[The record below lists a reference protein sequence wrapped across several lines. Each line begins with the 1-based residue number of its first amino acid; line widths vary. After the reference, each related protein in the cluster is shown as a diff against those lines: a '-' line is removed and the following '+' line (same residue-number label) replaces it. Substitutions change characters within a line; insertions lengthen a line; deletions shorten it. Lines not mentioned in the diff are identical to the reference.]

1 VKPFALDENYRIGHD
16 GRLSF
21 TLERRQRNK
30 ETGEWT
36 DHWKTEGWF
45 GDLSYVCREWA
56 RRVTLESDG
65 ELPQALSE
73 ARAGLEVALREIAK
87 HDFDVTRKDGPLA
100 ANGDDR
106 APQIATEG

>member
-1 VKPFALDENYRIGHD
+1 
-16 GRLSF
+16 
-21 TLERRQRNK
+21 
-30 ETGEWT
+30 
-36 DHWKTEGWF
+36 
-45 GDLSYVCREWA
+45 
-56 RRVTLESDG
+56 VTLESDG

-87 HDFDVTRKDGPLA
+87 HDFDVNRKDGPLA